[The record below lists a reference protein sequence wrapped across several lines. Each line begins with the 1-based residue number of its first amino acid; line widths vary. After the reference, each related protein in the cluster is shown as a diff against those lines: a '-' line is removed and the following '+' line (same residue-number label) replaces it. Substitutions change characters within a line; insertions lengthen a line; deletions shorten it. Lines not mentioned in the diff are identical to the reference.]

1 LAFTPFTQTKM
12 LINNPK
18 GRKLNKYGAP
28 DDVSDYGV
36 KWVHTNARFTHGCPE
51 VKQAFMTETPF
62 QALGWEVK
70 PGCPT
75 ESVYV
80 WWYADCPVSD
90 DLMLSMETFKEM
102 PRKFLEFV
110 VKKYQVQVK
119 YEQYNPLSRYPLVAT
134 INP

>member
-1 LAFTPFTQTKM
+1 MSFTPFTQTKT

-28 DDVSDYGV
+28 ADIVSHE
-36 KWVHTNARFTHGCPE
+36 WVHTNARFTHGCPE
-51 VKQAFMTETPF
+51 VKQAFMTKEPF
-62 QALGWEVK
+62 NALGWDVK

-90 DLMLSMETFKEM
+90 DLMLSIETHKEM
-102 PRKFLEFV
+102 PHNFLEFV
-110 VKKYQVQVK
+110 AKKYNVQVK
-119 YEQYNPLSRYPLVAT
+119 YEQYNPTQSLYPIAST